1 MSKPTIAAII
11 ITKNEEKMLANC
23 LETLSW
29 CDQVIVIDNGSD
41 DRTVSIAEQ
50 LKAKVF
56 SKVTS
61 SFSESRNYGLE
72 KAKNFDWI
80 FYIDAD
86 ERVSPTL
93 AKEILV
99 QIETTSADALKMNRE
114 NMMYG
119 KVFKHGG
126 WQNDVHTRVFRTSVF
141 AGWFGDIHE
150 SAKLSSEPVLLH
162 SSLLH
167 LTHRNT
173 IDGLKKTISWT
184 PIEAR
189 LLYEGGTAEV
199 RKSTLIRKGVMEVIR
214 RYILKRGSQDGMEGW
229 IESVVQGINR
239 ILVYIQL
246 WELQQKPSL
255 EDNYIHEEKQ
265 LLELWKKEK

>member
-23 LETLSW
+23 LETLAW
-29 CDQVIVIDNGSD
+29 CNEVIVIDNSSD
-41 DRTVSIAEQ
+41 DRTSSIAEQ
-50 LKAKVF
+50 LKAKVYE
-56 SKVTS
+56 KVTT
-61 SFSESRNYGLE
+61 SFAESRNFGFE
-72 KAKNFDWI
+72 KARNFDWV

-99 QIETTSADALKMNRE
+99 QIETTGADALKMHRE

-119 KVFKHGG
+119 KIFKHGG
-126 WQNDVHTRVFRTSVF
+126 WEDDYQTRVFKVSTF
-141 AGWFGDIHE
+141 GGWFGDIHE
-150 SAKLSSEPVLLH
+150 SPKLTSEPILLH

-189 LLYEGGTAEV
+189 LLYEGKTPAV
-199 RKSTLIRKGVMEVIR
+199 KKSTLIRKGMMEVIR
-214 RYILKRGSQDGMEGW
+214 RYFLKGGSQDGMEGW

-246 WELQQKPSL
+246 WEMQQTPTL
-255 EDNYIHEEKQ
+255 EEKY
-265 LLELWKKEK
+265 LLEEKELLQLWKKEK